1 MRLIPSTVRGHPDF
15 RILRRDT
22 FSDGVQ
28 FSSLGEYMGSSHK
41 LLKFLSPLCI
51 VLFFL
56 CSQSLF
62 AQITSEKGAIRILLT
77 DPQGASIGGAKV
89 SIASK
94 TGITQTKES
103 SPDGSVVF
111 PLLDPGAYDVTVESP
126 NFKRSLLHAVA
137 VHVTEV
143 TNLSVVMELGEITA
157 EVMVTGDAVQTVN
170 TSNATLGNVLEGN
183 VLHELP
189 LATGNFQYLLALNA
203 GTSSSLPDPTVAGH
217 GDAFVFVAGQRGTAN
232 NLVIDGIDANDLGSN
247 NFIAVPVPSQ
257 DSLEEFR
264 VQTSLYDA
272 SQGKTSGGNI
282 DVLTR
287 GGTSAYHGEAYEF
300 FRNDD
305 LNANLFFF
313 NSAGSPRPELKQ
325 NQFGG
330 NFGGP
335 VPAVTPILKDT
346 YFFGSYQGTR
356 QINGVASAISA
367 DIPVYPAQRTAANI
381 EQEFG
386 IPSVD
391 PTALALLNAPGP
403 FGGFLVPSATPTPG
417 CVGVA
422 CTFGL
427 FTVSEPLT
435 FNEDKFDIN
444 FDRNIGSRNKISERF
459 FWDNLTLIDPLG
471 GEDPGGFGSG
481 QSNPQDNRLISLAWT
496 YIISP
501 TLVNEARF
509 GFNRINF
516 SNVPKV
522 PATLSSIGMTRFN
535 SAQFPDIPL
544 FFTDDFGEEF
554 GGISTNNDQAETAN
568 TFHLADTLSW
578 THGKH
583 SFRFGGEMRRYQINL
598 FNNFASRGV
607 TEFASTPDFLQGN
620 VEVAFVGTGITDR
633 GFRARDVSG
642 YFQDDWKVSKR
653 LTLNLGVRYDY
664 MGPSTDVKD
673 RLGNFDSSLLSTAT
687 KQNGGDGL
695 LDGFVLPAG
704 ANFGAIQGTPGVSNS
719 TLFSSS
725 PHNFSPRVGLAWDPF
740 GDGKTA
746 VRAGYGLYYIRISN
760 QTLLQLITSSPF
772 FQLSNVLFP
781 GTPLSNPFPNL
792 PTSSQFPQFPPT
804 PAFTGFD
811 AGGNPM
817 FSNNLLTLNPFV
829 RTMVTPYSGNWNF
842 TIQRDLPWHFS
853 IETGYIGSEGVHLL
867 DGQQVNQALLAN
879 AANPIT
885 VGGLNGVPQTIITDN
900 TLANTA
906 ARVGIIGF
914 SPQGLNTVTENGH
927 SSYNAFVFTLKRQVG
942 NLFFQ
947 GAYTFSKSIDNQ
959 SGNLAEE
966 QDLGATTGNQ
976 LDLRTARGLS
986 DFDRTHR
993 LQVTY
998 TYNIP
1003 GPRTGLLGHVFG
1015 NWSMGGLT
1023 TFQSGLPVTFTC
1035 SNCAQNLLGLPPSST
1050 FPEVIGNLND
1060 LMKSGSPES
1069 FTNTSVFNAGI
1080 IGTTPLI
1087 TGPTTV
1093 SGLNIF
1099 GGTGNQSF
1107 VVGGDCSTANPCALL
1122 GNLGRNIPQ
1131 ARGPW
1136 QQDWDW
1142 FVSKKIPINEKLNLT
1157 FRSEFFNIFNHPNF
1171 AITNTDIGSPAFG
1184 QYASTVG
1191 GPRVI
1196 QFALKLQF

>member
-1 MRLIPSTVRGHPDF
+1 MASRGSVLSF
-15 RILRRDT
+15 
-22 FSDGVQ
+22 FSL
-28 FSSLGEYMGSSHK
+28 F
-41 LLKFLSPLCI
+41 CI
-51 VLFFL
+51 GLFFFFAP
-56 CSQSLF
+56 SLS
-62 AQITSEKGAIRILLT
+62 AQITSEKGAIRIALT
-77 DPQGASIGGAKV
+77 DPQGGTIAAAKV
-89 SIASK
+89 SITSK
-94 TGITQTKES
+94 TGTAQSKES

-111 PLLDPGAYDVTVESP
+111 PLLDPGVYDVTVESP
-126 NFKRSLLHAVA
+126 NFRRSVLHDVA

-143 TNLSVVMELGEITA
+143 TNISVVMELGEVSS
-157 EVMVTGDAVQTVN
+157 EVVVAGDAVQTVD
-170 TSNATLGNVLEGN
+170 TSNATLGNVLGGG
-183 VLHELP
+183 VLRELP
-189 LATGNFQYLLALNA
+189 LATGNFQFLLALNA

-247 NFIAVPVPSQ
+247 NFKAVPVPSQ

-287 GGTSAYHGEAYEF
+287 GGSNIYHGEAYEF

-305 LNANLFFF
+305 LNANLYFF
-313 NSAGSPRPELKQ
+313 NASGSPRPELKQ

-335 VPAVTPILKDT
+335 VPKLKDT
-346 YFFGSYQGTR
+346 FFFGSYQGTR

-367 DIPVYPAQRTAANI
+367 DIPVYPTQRTATNI

-403 FGGFLVPSATPTPG
+403 FGGFLVPSAKPAPG
-417 CVGVA
+417 CVGAA

-427 FTVSEPLT
+427 FTVSEPLA
-435 FNEDKFDIN
+435 FNEDKFDVN
-444 FDRNIGSRNKISERF
+444 VDRIIGTKHKISERF
-459 FWDNLTLIDPLG
+459 FWDNSSLNDPLG
-471 GEDPGGFGSG
+471 GEDAGGFGSG
-481 QSNPQDNRLISLAWT
+481 QSNPLDNRLASISWT
-496 YIISP
+496 YTISP

-509 GFNRINF
+509 GYNRIAF
-516 SNVPKV
+516 ADVPKV

-535 SAQFPDIPL
+535 SAQFSDIPL

-598 FNNFASRGV
+598 FNNFASRGFV
-607 TEFASTPDFLQGN
+607 EFTSTPNFLEGN
-620 VEVAFVGTGITDR
+620 LEVAFVGTGITDR
-633 GFRARDVSG
+633 AFRARDASA
-642 YFQDDWKVSKR
+642 YFQDDWKVFKR

-673 RLGNFDSSLLSTAT
+673 RLGNFDPSLLTTAA
-687 KQNGGDGL
+687 KENGGEGL
-695 LDGFVLPAG
+695 LQGFVLPAG
-704 ANFGAIQGTPGVSNS
+704 ASFGTIQGTPGVSNS

-740 GDGKTA
+740 GNGKTA
-746 VRAGYGLYYIRISN
+746 IRAGYGLYYIRISN
-760 QTLLQLITSSPF
+760 QTLLQLITASPF
-772 FQLSNVLFP
+772 FQLSNVAFP

-792 PTSSQFPQFPPT
+792 PTASQFPQFPT
-804 PAFTGFD
+804 PAAFTGFD
-811 AGGNPM
+811 AGGNPT
-817 FSNNLLTLNPFV
+817 FNNNLLTLNPFV
-829 RTMVTPYSGNWNF
+829 RTMVTPYTGNWNF

-867 DGQQVNQALLAN
+867 DGQQLNQALLAN
-879 AANPIT
+879 TANPIT
-885 VGGLNGVPQTIITDN
+885 VGGLNGVPQTVITDN
-900 TLANTA
+900 TLANTD
-906 ARVGIIGF
+906 ARVGILGF

-927 SSYNAFVFTLKRQVG
+927 SSYNAFVFTLKRQMG

-959 SGNLAEE
+959 SGDLAAE

-976 LDLRTARGLS
+976 LDLRGARGLS

-1003 GPRTGLLGHVFG
+1003 GPRSGFLRHVLG

-1023 TFQSGLPVTFTC
+1023 TLQSGLPVTFTC
-1035 SNCAQNLLGLPPSST
+1035 SDCAQNLLGLPPGGT

-1060 LMKSGSPES
+1060 LMKSGRPEN
-1069 FTNTSVFNAGI
+1069 FTSTSVFNTGVL
-1080 IGTTPLI
+1080 GTTPLI

-1099 GGTGNQSF
+1099 GGPGNQTF
-1107 VVGGDCSTANPCALL
+1107 TVGADCSVANPCTLL

-1131 ARGPW
+1131 VRGPW

-1142 FVSKKIPINEKLNLT
+1142 FVSKRIPLTEKLNLT

-1171 AITNTDIGSPAFG
+1171 AITNTDIGNPAFG
-1184 QYASTVG
+1184 EYASTVG

>member
-1 MRLIPSTVRGHPDF
+1 
-15 RILRRDT
+15 
-22 FSDGVQ
+22 
-28 FSSLGEYMGSSHK
+28 MGSYRYSK
-41 LLKFLSPLCI
+41 IFLNSLFI
-51 VLFFL
+51 ALLFFF
-56 CSQSLF
+56 SHSLS
-62 AQITSEKGAIRILLT
+62 AQITSEKGAIRLTVT
-77 DPQGASIGGAKV
+77 DPQGASVAGAKITV
-89 SIASK
+89 SSK
-94 TGITQTKES
+94 TGTSQSKQS
-103 SPDGSVVF
+103 NPDGSAVF
-111 PLLDPGAYDVTVESP
+111 PLLDPGPYDVAVESP
-126 NFKRSLLHAVA
+126 SFKRTMLHDVA

-143 TNLSVVMELGEITA
+143 TNLNVALELGEISS
-157 EVMVTGDAVQTVN
+157 EVVVSGDAVQTVN
-170 TSNATLGNVLEGN
+170 TTNSTLGNVLEGN
-183 VLHELP
+183 VLRELP
-189 LATGNFQYLLALNA
+189 LATGNFQFLLALNA
-203 GTSSSLPDPTVAGH
+203 GTSASLPDPTVAGH
-217 GDAFVFVAGQRGTAN
+217 GDAFVFVAGQRGTSN

-247 NFIAVPVPSQ
+247 NFVAVPVPSQ

-287 GGTSAYHGEAYEF
+287 GGTPNYHGEAYEF

-305 LNANLFFF
+305 LNANLYFF
-313 NSAGSPRPELKQ
+313 NADGSPRPELKQ

-335 VPAVTPILKDT
+335 VPKLKDT
-346 YFFGSYQGTR
+346 FFFGSYQGTR

-367 DIPVYPAQRTAANI
+367 DIPVYPTQRTAANI

-386 IPSVD
+386 IASVD

-403 FGGFLVPSATPTPG
+403 FGGFLVPSAKAAPG

-427 FTVSEPLT
+427 FTVSEPLQ

-444 FDRNIGSRNKISERF
+444 VDRIIGSKHKISERF
-459 FWDNLTLIDPLG
+459 FWDNSSLDNPLG
-471 GEDPGGFGSG
+471 GEDSGGFGSG
-481 QSNPQDNRLISLAWT
+481 QSNPQQNRLASLSWT
-496 YIISP
+496 YTISSN
-501 TLVNEARF
+501 LVNEARF
-509 GFNRINF
+509 GYNRISF
-516 SNVPKV
+516 SEVPKQ
-522 PATLSSIGMTRFN
+522 PASLASIGMTRFN
-535 SAQFPDIPL
+535 SAQFSDIPL

-554 GGISTNNDQAETAN
+554 GGISTNNDQADTDN

-598 FNNFASRGV
+598 FNNFASRGFV
-607 TEFASTPDFLQGN
+607 EFASTPDFLQGN
-620 VEVAFVGTGITDR
+620 IEVAFVGTGITDR
-633 GFRARDVSG
+633 GFRARDASG
-642 YFQDDWKVSKR
+642 YFQDDWKVFKR

-673 RLGNFDSSLLSTAT
+673 RLGNFDPALLTTAA
-687 KQNGGDGL
+687 KENGGVGL
-695 LDGFVLPAG
+695 LQGFVLPAS
-704 ANFGAIQGTPGVSNS
+704 ASFGSITGTPGVSNS

-725 PHNFSPRVGLAWDPF
+725 PHNFAPRVGLAWDPI
-740 GDGKTA
+740 GDGKTSI
-746 VRAGYGLYYIRISN
+746 RAGYGLYYIRISN
-760 QTLLQLITSSPF
+760 QTLLQLITASPF

-781 GTPLSNPFPNL
+781 GTSLSNPFPNL
-792 PTSSQFPQFPPT
+792 PTASQFPQFPT
-804 PAFTGFD
+804 PASFTGFD
-811 AGGNPM
+811 GSGNPT
-817 FSNNLLTLNPFV
+817 FSGNLLTLNPFV
-829 RTMVTPYSGNWNF
+829 RSLVTPYSGNWNF
-842 TIQRDLPWHFS
+842 TIQRELPWHFS

-885 VGGLNGVPQTIITDN
+885 VGGANGVPQTVITDN
-900 TLANTA
+900 TLANTS

-927 SSYNAFVFTLKRQVG
+927 SSFNAFVFTLKRQMG

-947 GAYTFSKSIDNQ
+947 GGYTFSKSIDNQ
-959 SGNLAEE
+959 SGNVAGE

-993 LQVTY
+993 LQITY

-1003 GPRTGLLGHVFG
+1003 GPHGRLLHAALG

-1023 TFQSGLPVTFTC
+1023 TVQSGVPVTITC
-1035 SNCAQNLLGLPPSST
+1035 SDCAQNLLGLPPSST

-1060 LMKSGSPES
+1060 IMKSGSPEN
-1069 FTNTSVFNAGI
+1069 FTNKSVFNTGI

-1099 GGTGNQSF
+1099 GGAGNQTF
-1107 VVGGDCSTANPCALL
+1107 TVGGDCTVSQPCALL

-1131 ARGPW
+1131 IRGPW

-1184 QYASTVG
+1184 EYSSTVG